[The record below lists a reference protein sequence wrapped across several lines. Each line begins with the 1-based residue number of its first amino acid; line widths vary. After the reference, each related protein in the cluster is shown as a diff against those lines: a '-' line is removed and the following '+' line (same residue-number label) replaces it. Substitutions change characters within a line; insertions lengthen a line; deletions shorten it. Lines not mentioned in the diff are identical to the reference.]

1 MKNRWLYSTV
11 VLALGVNLFFG
22 AQVYVRSADEAG
34 KNDVYR
40 NLRLFTQVLER
51 VRQDYVDGADL
62 SYQDLVYG
70 ALKGMLSTLDPHSEF
85 LDPRKYGDF
94 KDDTEGA
101 YGGVGLQINVV
112 GDFLTVV
119 GVMDD
124 SPSSRV
130 GIRSG
135 QRIVRINDRDA
146 AGMAAADAVVLLRGV
161 PGTEV
166 RMTVEQPDNG
176 ARQEHTLKREIIKI
190 ETVTDLSGGR
200 DFKLGEDR
208 IGYVRL
214 TQFGERTAGEL
225 ETAIQR
231 LEAQGMVGLVV
242 DLRNNPG
249 GLLDQAAKVCSL
261 FLPPKTLVVTTEG
274 RDPSERRE
282 FRVPTR
288 GSHYEFPLAVLVN
301 EGSASASEIVAG
313 CMQDLKRAVVVGER
327 TFGKGSVQSV
337 IEIQDGA
344 ALRLTTAKYYTPS
357 HEVIHEQGITPDIL
371 ASLTPEEERAIDLQ
385 RSPGMLAT
393 LNPTDREEVLAVRD
407 EPLERARDLLKGMAL
422 FAQRNGKL
430 AKASKVPSLPRN

>member
-1 MKNRWLYSTV
+1 M
-11 VLALGVNLFFG
+11 LALGVNLFLG

-70 ALKGMLSTLDPHSEF
+70 ALKGMLNTLDPHSEF

-94 KDDTEGA
+94 RDDTEGA

-112 GDFLTVV
+112 GDFLTVI

-190 ETVTDLSGGR
+190 ETVTDARGGR

-214 TQFGERTAGEL
+214 AQFGERTAGEL

-261 FLPPKTLVVTTEG
+261 FLPPRTLVVTTEG

-288 GSHYEFPLAVLVN
+288 GSHYEFPLAILVN

-357 HEVIHEQGITPDIL
+357 HKVIHEQGITPDIL

-393 LNPTDREEVLAVRD
+393 LTPTEREEVLAVRD

>member
-112 GDFLTVV
+112 GDFLTVI

-190 ETVTDLSGGR
+190 ETVTDLGGGR

-214 TQFGERTAGEL
+214 AQFGERTAGEL

-261 FLPPKTLVVTTEG
+261 FLEPKKLVVTTEG

-282 FRVPTR
+282 FRVPAR

-313 CMQDLKRAVVVGER
+313 CMQDHKRAVVVGER

-357 HEVIHEQGITPDIL
+357 RKVIHEQGITPDIL

-385 RSPGMLAT
+385 RSPGMLTT
-393 LNPTDREEVLAVRD
+393 LSPTEREEVLAVRD
-407 EPLERARDLLKGMAL
+407 ETLERARDLLKGMAL

>member
-11 VLALGVNLFFG
+11 VLALGVNLFLG

-51 VRQDYVDGADL
+51 VRQDYVDGANL
-62 SYQDLVYG
+62 TYQDLVYG

-119 GVMDD
+119 GVMED

-166 RMTVEQPDNG
+166 RMTVERPDDG

-190 ETVTDLSGGR
+190 ETVTDLAGGR

-214 TQFGERTAGEL
+214 AQFGERTAGEL

-261 FLPPKTLVVTTEG
+261 FLEPKRLVVTTEG
-274 RDPSERRE
+274 RDPAEHRE

-313 CMQDLKRAVVVGER
+313 CMQDWERAVVVGER

-344 ALRLTTAKYYTPS
+344 ALRLTTARYYTPKRRI
-357 HEVIHEQGITPDIL
+357 IHEQGITPDIL
-371 ASLTPEEERAIDLQ
+371 ASLTPEEERALDLQ

-393 LNPTDREEVLAVRD
+393 LSPTEREEVLAVRD

-422 FAQRNGKL
+422 FAQRHGKL